1 MTNIIQAH
9 LIEQDFLNN
18 KNGDCLGE
26 LGAMLHDSQTQ
37 RNNFGSKEEVDHL
50 HIVCRSGRFIPC
62 WLDKSANDP
71 Q

>member
-18 KNGDCLGE
+18 KDSDRLGE
-26 LGAMLHDSQTQ
+26 LGAMLHDPQTQ
-37 RNNFGSKEEVDHL
+37 RNNFGSEEEVDHL
-50 HIVCRSGRFIPC
+50 HIVRRSGRLIPC
-62 WLDKSANDP
+62 WLDKGANDP